1 MLVAQATVIV
11 LKWPNSCATLA
22 SWKRFA
28 SVKKDSLIG
37 SLLRISSEG
46 VFKYKLIRDRSFF
59 KAYYLFNR
67 YCFLAFGYEERVVAD
82 RETCQKLLVRLKLE
96 GWAVGKTKVFLRY
109 YHVEY
114 LSKIYDQQ
122 IRRIVLIQSCIRR
135 WLAKIRL
142 TRVKFTAPKNGTIFL
157 NIQSRIFPYSNYF
170 R

>member
-1 MLVAQATVIV
+1 M
-11 LKWPNSCATLA
+11 
-22 SWKRFA
+22 
-28 SVKKDSLIG
+28 
-37 SLLRISSEG
+37 
-46 VFKYKLIRDRSFF
+46 
-59 KAYYLFNR
+59 
-67 YCFLAFGYEERVVAD
+67 AFGYEERVVAD

-142 TRVKFTAPKNGTIFL
+142 TRVKFTAPKNGIIFL
-157 NIQSRIFPYSNYF
+157 KISI
-170 R
+170 